1 MAENPA
7 EQVGLNTKGHIAL
20 GYAADFAV
28 FAPEEAF
35 VVDVA
40 ALQHKNPV
48 SAYDRR
54 ALAGVVRSTWLAG
67 KRIDLDEAPRGRL
80 LSRGLA

>member
-7 EQVGLNTKGHIAL
+7 RQVGFTTKGHIAL

-28 FAPEEAF
+28 FAPDEVF
-35 VVDVA
+35 VVDQT

-48 SAYDRR
+48 SAYHGLS
-54 ALAGVVRSTWLAG
+54 LAGVVRSTWLG
-67 KRIDLDEAPRGRL
+67 GRRIDLAEAPRGRL
-80 LSRGLA
+80 LARGAA